1 MGQENNRERVLI
13 IGVDLESDLIDIE
26 NSLDELEELVKAANG
41 IVISRLVQKKD
52 YINPTFFI

>member
-13 IGVDLESDLIDIE
+13 VGVDLESDLIDIE

-41 IVISRLVQKKD
+41 IVISRLIQKG
-52 YINPTFFI
+52 